1 MWVSKKFLV
10 LVLCIVVGLVI
21 SGNLTGQ
28 AFRPVLEKVKETG
41 VISIGMREDARPFAY
56 VDERGE
62 HVGFSIDMAWL
73 LVKKLEEY
81 AGKPVRV
88 EGVPVTAPTRVPLV
102 VNGTIDIEMSSTTHT
117 APRDDVV
124 DFSEP
129 FFISETTF
137 MVRAG
142 EGIRTLTDLNGKIVG
157 AARGTT
163 NLAALQKIIEEGV
176 IKPAGLVIVESHT
189 EGLLALETRKIDAY
203 FTDTSLLMGLR
214 ASAKNPEA
222 FEIILESI
230 HAEPYGWMMREN
242 DSDWRDFVNHLLIWT
257 LQTKCVDELATLSRI
272 SLVVNG
278 TPKDIQILSECKDPA
293 FTIYDAIYDK
303 WMGPESAVPIPR
315 SAEFNAV
322 LKGIQWPDV
331 LSVWPVKK

>member
-1 MWVSKKFLV
+1 MWISKKFLV
-10 LVLCIVVGLVI
+10 LVLCLLLGLVL

-28 AFRPVLEKVKETG
+28 AFRPVLEKVKADG

-62 HVGFSIDMAWL
+62 HVGFSVDMAWL
-73 LVKKLEEY
+73 LVKKLEEF
-81 AGKPVRV
+81 AGKPIRV
-88 EGVPVTAPTRVPLV
+88 EGVAVTAPTRVPLV

-137 MVRAG
+137 MVRKDS
-142 EGIRTLTDLNGKIVG
+142 GIKTLADLNGKIVS

-163 NLAALQKIIEEGV
+163 NLKALQKIIDEGV
-176 IKPAGLVIVESHT
+176 IKPAALVIVESHT
-189 EGLLALETRKIDAY
+189 EGLLALQTGKIDAY

-214 ASAKNPEA
+214 MSAKDPENY
-222 FEIILESI
+222 EIILESI

-242 DSDWRDFVNHLLIWT
+242 DSDWRDFVNHFLIWT
-257 LQTKCVDELATLSRI
+257 LQTKCVDELATLSHI

-278 TPKDIQILSECKDPA
+278 TPKDIQIVAECKEPG
-293 FTIYDAIYDK
+293 FTIFDAIYDK
-303 WMGPESAVPIPR
+303 WMGPGSAVPIPR
-315 SAEFNAV
+315 SAEFNAL

-331 LSVWPVKK
+331 LEVWPAKK